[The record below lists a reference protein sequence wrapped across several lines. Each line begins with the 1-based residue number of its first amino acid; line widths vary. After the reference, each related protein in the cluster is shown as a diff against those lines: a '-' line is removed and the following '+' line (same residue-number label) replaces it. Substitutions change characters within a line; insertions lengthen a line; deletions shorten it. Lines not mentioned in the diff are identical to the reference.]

1 MEDTYIVDLFL
12 SRSEDAIKHASK
24 KYGKEIRNTAYSITG
39 DSYTAEECEND
50 TYWEAWRRIP
60 PHEPRTYLFPFFL
73 RIVRS
78 ISLNRCIKDNRLKRK
93 GYVTQ
98 LSSELEECLSTTS
111 NVENELEA
119 KLFSEAINQFL
130 HSQTKEK
137 QSIFV
142 LRYFYGER
150 YAVIAQKY
158 GYKESTVRVMLFQ
171 MRKSLKE
178 WLEKEKLI

>member
-12 SRSEDAIKHASK
+12 SRSEDAIKHVSE
-24 KYGKEIRNTAYSITG
+24 KYGKDIRNTAFRITS
-39 DSYTAEECEND
+39 DSRTAEECEND

-60 PHEPRTYLFPFFL
+60 PHEPRSYLFPFLL

-78 ISLNRCIKDNRLKRK
+78 ISLNRCISDNRLKRK
-93 GYVTQ
+93 VYITQ
-98 LSSELEECLSTTS
+98 LTSEMEQCLSTTS
-111 NVENELEA
+111 TVENEFEA
-119 KLFSEAINQFL
+119 KLFSEAVNRFL

-137 QSIFV
+137 RAIFV

-150 YAVIAQKY
+150 YKTIAKKY
-158 GYKESTVRVMLFQ
+158 GYKESTVRVVLFQ

-178 WLEKEKLI
+178 YLGQENLI